1 MECKITNLL
10 VGFDFTENGHRA
22 VASAVALARKTG
34 AEVRIL
40 SALTSRVDPALIKF
54 IEATKGT
61 HPDKLIDR
69 AQLLERAEAKVKE
82 AIQDIDTSGVKLS
95 CEAEYRSYPKAILAD
110 ADIYNPDIIVVGAT
124 SPGHEASK
132 ILGTSTERLARKSRW
147 PVLVTRLA
155 PVTDAKRILCPVDF
169 SSASERA
176 LGWALELA
184 TFSGAE
190 VEVLTVLDGFEGL
203 EVFLD
208 AGLDITEYRQEQYRI
223 AREQLD
229 GLLQRFSADA
239 RGVKV
244 SANVLEGVPHQVI
257 IEHALRSGADL
268 ISIGSL
274 GRSGVM
280 EVLIGGTSERVLR
293 ALPCSVLM
301 VKPDEFVFE
310 YKGKVYP

>member
-1 MECKITNLL
+1 MECKINNLL

-22 VASAVALARKTG
+22 VANAVSLARKTG
-34 AEVRIL
+34 AEVRVL
-40 SALTSRVDPALIKF
+40 TALPNRINPTLVKH
-54 IEATKGT
+54 IEATKGS

-69 AQLLERAEAKVKE
+69 AMLLERAEALILD
-82 AIQDIDTSGVKLS
+82 AIKDIDTSGVKVTA
-95 CEAEYRSYPKAILAD
+95 EAEYRGYPKSILAD
-110 ADIYNPDIIVVGAT
+110 ADLYNPDIIMVGAT
-124 SPGHEASK
+124 SPGHDASK
-132 ILGTSTERLARKSRW
+132 ILGTDTERLARKSRW
-147 PVLVTRLA
+147 PVLVTRLN
-155 PVTDAKRILCPVDF
+155 PISEAKRILCPVDF

-184 TFSGAE
+184 ALSGAE
-190 VEVLTVLDGFEGL
+190 LEVLTVLDGFEGL

-229 GLLQRFSADA
+229 SLLQRFSADA
-239 RGVKV
+239 KGVKV
-244 SANVLEGVPHQVI
+244 TANVLEGVPHQVI
-257 IEHALRSGADL
+257 IEHALRTHADL

-280 EVLIGGTSERVLR
+280 EVLIGGTSERILR
-293 ALPCSVLM
+293 ALPCSVLL